1 MSGRCD
7 ASFEASSDVRGVLT
21 DSVSRAALDR
31 ATSGGGA
38 ALASALREARREAE
52 SARCAAFVYELGGG
66 RQCVARVLALHVH
79 RHAGSAAAVRP
90 AARSPIRCTVLQWRR
105 ERCVVRRRARL
116 H

>member
-1 MSGRCD
+1 MG
-7 ASFEASSDVRGVLT
+7 
-21 DSVSRAALDR
+21 RAAPECT
-31 ATSGGGA
+31 TSGGGA
-38 ALASALREARREAE
+38 ALASAMREARREGE
-52 SARCAAFVYELGGG
+52 SARYAALVYELGGG

-90 AARSPIRCTVLQWRR
+90 AARSPIRCTVLQSRR